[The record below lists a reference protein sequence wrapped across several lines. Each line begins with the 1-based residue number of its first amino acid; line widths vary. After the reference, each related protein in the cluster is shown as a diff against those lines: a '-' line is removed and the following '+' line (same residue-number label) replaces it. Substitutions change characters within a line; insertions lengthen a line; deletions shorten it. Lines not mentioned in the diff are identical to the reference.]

1 MVVMIVQLCEYT
13 QNHRTIHFEGV
24 RFMVCESHLNFFFK
38 CRKKLGEKI
47 KGEQERRWKKE
58 QGQTLQDLLG
68 HPKDLAFTLREPE
81 PPGGFEQGR
90 GVRELPEVPPGSLCR
105 IQKTEPGGQG
115 ESREGPAVALAIPP
129 FTLCCGVL

>member
-1 MVVMIVQLCEYT
+1 MVVMIVQLCDYT

-24 RFMVCESHLNFFFK
+24 RFMVCESHLNIFFNVGK
-38 CRKKLGEKI
+38 NGLIK
-47 KGEQERRWKKE
+47 KGEQERRWKEE

-81 PPGGFEQGR
+81 PPGRFEQGR

-105 IQKTEPGGQG
+105 VWRTEPGGQG
-115 ESREGPAVALAIPP
+115 ESRGGPAVALAIPP
-129 FTLCCGVL
+129 VTLCCGVL